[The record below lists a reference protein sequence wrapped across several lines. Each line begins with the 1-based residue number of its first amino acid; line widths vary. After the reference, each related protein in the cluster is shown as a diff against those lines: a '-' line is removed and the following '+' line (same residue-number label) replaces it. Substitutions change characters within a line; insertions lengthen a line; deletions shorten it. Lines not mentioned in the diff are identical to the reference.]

1 MQPVNVALACLKT
14 WVAAS
19 PAAVAAAAA
28 AAAFIQIGI
37 VGSCSGRGLFLSSPT
52 RVRSAVIAAT
62 SRLE

>member
-19 PAAVAAAAA
+19 PAAVA

-52 RVRSAVIAAT
+52 RVRSAVIAVT